1 MCAYR
6 HHCVFYKFVT
16 EASILITNP
25 LNPRVLCIG
34 RRVERN
40 LLFITIFITLE
51 NEKEF
56 ETKKKK
62 ERESFTDARK
72 NVRRYKIT
80 DKVERIDIWRAY
92 RFDKQI
98 KNILCLFVSWDPE
111 FLRLFRLNF
120 SFIYPLTFSQFISLN
135 FNLLVYNAGIRLV
148 KRYIPIFLFFFYCK
162 SIIVTAFQF
171 FSLLIKTQPYFF

>member
-1 MCAYR
+1 M
-6 HHCVFYKFVT
+6 K
-16 EASILITNP
+16 
-25 LNPRVLCIG
+25 
-34 RRVERN
+34 RN
-40 LLFITIFITLE
+40 SRQ
-51 NEKEF
+51 
-56 ETKKKK
+56 KKKK

-92 RFDKQI
+92 PFDKQI
-98 KNILCLFVSWDPE
+98 KNILCLFVSWDSE